1 MIQFEW
7 DEAKARAN
15 EKKHGVSFDD
25 AVQIFEDPHVISEQD
40 RIEDGELRWQ
50 SVGMIERMLVV
61 LVAHTSK
68 LLEASDIEVV
78 RVISAR
84 RATRQ
89 ERRRYDENR
98 AKVSGGH

>member
-7 DEAKARAN
+7 DNAKARAN

-40 RIEDGELRWQ
+40 RIVDGELRWQ
-50 SVGMIERMLVV
+50 SVGMIEQMLVV
-61 LVAHTSK
+61 LVAHTSE
-68 LLEASDIEVV
+68 LSVASDIEVI

-84 RATRQ
+84 RATRH

-98 AKVSGGH
+98 AKDVGGD